1 MAAVDIGGIDRAE
14 RTGWGR
20 RGKRLRWPCLC
31 RLLPIGRPSG
41 RVIPEEFRGGV
52 VIAAAVHM
60 VALADVVFQ
69 RLVGVGIDIAG
80 EAFPLPATGA
90 GVAVS
95 PACLIF
101 G

>member
-1 MAAVDIGGIDRAE
+1 MKE
-14 RTGWGR
+14 L
-20 RGKRLRWPCLC
+20 RGC
-31 RLLPIGRPSG
+31 
-41 RVIPEEFRGGV
+41 V
-52 VIAAAVHM
+52 VIAAAIHM
-60 VALADVVFQ
+60 VAFPDVVFQ

>member
-1 MAAVDIGGIDRAE
+1 MKE
-14 RTGWGR
+14 
-20 RGKRLRWPCLC
+20 L
-31 RLLPIGRPSG
+31 
-41 RVIPEEFRGGV
+41 RGGV

>member
-1 MAAVDIGGIDRAE
+1 MKELR
-14 RTGWGR
+14 GR
-20 RGKRLRWPCLC
+20 
-31 RLLPIGRPSG
+31 
-41 RVIPEEFRGGV
+41 V
-52 VIAAAVHM
+52 VIAAAIHM
-60 VALADVVFQ
+60 VAFPNVVFQ

>member
-1 MAAVDIGGIDRAE
+1 MPA
-14 RTGWGR
+14 
-20 RGKRLRWPCLC
+20 
-31 RLLPIGRPSG
+31 GRPSRGMIVKELRG
-41 RVIPEEFRGGV
+41 RV

-60 VALADVVFQ
+60 VAFPDVVFQ
-69 RLVGVGIDIAG
+69 RFVGVGIDIAG

>member
-1 MAAVDIGGIDRAE
+1 MPTGRLSGG
-14 RTGWGR
+14 
-20 RGKRLRWPCLC
+20 
-31 RLLPIGRPSG
+31 
-41 RVIPEEFRGGV
+41 VIMEEFRGGV

-69 RLVGVGIDIAG
+69 RFVGVGIDIAG

-95 PACLIF
+95 PACLVF